1 MATRRTTSV
10 RPGQF
15 KHLTAL
21 HSFVRVYQSAI
32 WPCCGLLTTG
42 IRVTELALLEV
53 ADLLYPSGAIKPEV
67 NLRAYITKGCK
78 PRNIYLTHSS
88 CLSAHDAWI
97 EVRHRRRRRIPPM
110 ANIEACAQV
119 RSSSFHKG
127 QSLNSRS
134 NIASWP
140 AARSHTVRV
149 MRYSRRSPG
158 FYRQAAI
165 KHGSSHSGIIS
176 EYGNIFSLKR
186 ITEEARND

>member
-67 NLRAYITKGCK
+67 NLRANITKGLE
-78 PRNIYLTHSS
+78 IFT
-88 CLSAHDAWI
+88 
-97 EVRHRRRRRIPPM
+97 RRIPGVSLPTTRGLRCVIGAAGGFPPM
-110 ANIEACAQV
+110 RNLEACPLGSKLV
-119 RSSSFHKG
+119 LSHKG
-127 QSLNSRS
+127 QSFELVFKHCQLANRP
-134 NIASWP
+134 IAYL
-140 AARSHTVRV
+140 ACDALQQTITRLL
-149 MRYSRRSPG
+149 
-158 FYRQAAI
+158 QAGRDQTWI
-165 KHGSSHSGIIS
+165 VTQWH
-176 EYGNIFSLKR
+176 YFR
-186 ITEEARND
+186 IR